1 MKPIIPTELIAPIF
15 DPATYTD
22 PPRVDAIFARLRRDY
37 PLAVAEVPGYDPHWI
52 VTRNADIREITRQDE
67 IFHNGDRS
75 KMLVSKAGEQLIREY
90 TGGQP
95 NILKTLVH
103 MDEPEHT
110 DYRNVTQDAFL
121 PQAVASLEPQI
132 RETARDF
139 CERLARLGTDCD
151 FAADIAFRY
160 PLKVVGDIIGVPE
173 ADQPTLL
180 RLTQWMFNYADP
192 DLRRPGATPTDPLE
206 QTKTWKMVYDEFKSY
221 YDGVITDRQK
231 CPRSDLASVIANAKV
246 NGCPMERHG
255 QISYFIIA
263 STAGHD
269 TTAATTAAAM
279 WVLAEHPE
287 ILPFLKADL
296 NRIPVFLEEVIRWA
310 TPVKHFVRSAARDY
324 ELRGQRIEKG
334 DLLYLAYASGNR
346 DEEAF
351 PDPNTFKADRKPN
364 RHIGFGFGNHICLGQ
379 HLARLELR
387 VFWEELI
394 PRLEAVEL
402 AGKPQLAVAD
412 LVCGPKSVPIHYR
425 MSRRMS
431 EVAA

>member
-1 MKPIIPTELIAPIF
+1 MAPVIPTDLIAPIF
-15 DPATYTD
+15 DPSTYTQ
-22 PPRVDAIFARLRRDY
+22 PQRVDEIFARLRREY

-52 VTRNADIREITRQDE
+52 VTRNADIREVTRQDE

-121 PQAVASLEPQI
+121 PQAVETLEPQI
-132 RETARDF
+132 RATARLFVD
-139 CERLARLGTDCD
+139 RMAKLGKHCD
-151 FAADIAFRY
+151 FASDIAFRY
-160 PLKVVGDIIGVPE
+160 PLKVIGDLVGVPE
-173 ADQPTLL
+173 SDQPMLL

-192 DLRRPGATPTDPLE
+192 DLRRPGAEPTDPLE
-206 QTKTWKMVYDEFKSY
+206 QTKTWKTVYDEFKAY
-221 YDGVITDRQK
+221 YDGVIADRAK
-231 CPRSDLASVIANAKV
+231 CPRQDLATVISSAKIH
-246 NGCPMERHG
+246 GCPMERHG

-269 TTAATTAAAM
+269 TTAATTAMAM

-287 ILPFLKADL
+287 ILAFLKADL
-296 NRIPVFLEEVIRWA
+296 NRIPAFIEETIRWA
-310 TPVKHFVRSAARDY
+310 TPVKHFVRSAAQDY
-324 ELRGQRIEKG
+324 ILRGQQIRKG
-334 DLLYLAYASGNR
+334 DLLYIAYASGNR

-351 PDPNTFKADRKPN
+351 KDPYSFIPDRKPN

-387 VFWEELI
+387 TFWEEMI
-394 PRLEAVEL
+394 PRLQSVEL
-402 AGKPQLAVAD
+402 AGTPRLAVAD
-412 LVCGPKSVPIHYR
+412 LVCGPKSVPIHFE
-425 MSRRMS
+425 MSG
-431 EVAA
+431 AAS